1 MGMSPR
7 PLAITWF
14 LQVPA
19 WMQYHLKCICGA
31 WDAHLAL
38 GTTTAF
44 QHTLETFTDYSQ
56 LPVENWWGHRTDRC
70 LPQQLATRAKTPLG
84 KFSEQLL
91 PHLVVSGSKH
101 HFPASGEQTQL
112 PKAYRPSSP

>member
-7 PLAITWF
+7 PLADTWV

-19 WMQYHLKCICGA
+19 RMQYHLKCICGA

-44 QHTLETFTDYSQ
+44 QHTLETFNDHSQ
-56 LPVENWWGHRTDRC
+56 LPGENWWGRRTDRC
-70 LPQQLATRAKTPLG
+70 LPQQLASRAKIPSG

-91 PHLVVSGSKH
+91 PHPVVSGSKH